1 MPGLA
6 GHWHVSYY
14 ASLQAQ
20 NFPAHKPRD
29 LRIPS
34 AQAMTHVAWSCDG
47 KRLAAVGVDKATRLW
62 APETSVSL
70 RMLHYVCSLTRRPQ
84 MEYRAAIHF
93 SGGHSDDVD
102 HVSWNPTHP
111 ELFCTS
117 SQRDRRV
124 VFWDA
129 RRKGIERISILTL
142 TICFKKVA
150 TCNRSN

>member
-70 RMLHYVCSLTRRPQ
+70 RSLHYVRS
-84 MEYRAAIHF
+84 
-93 SGGHSDDVD
+93 
-102 HVSWNPTHP
+102 PTHANLRWSTEP
-111 ELFCTS
+111 
-117 SQRDRRV
+117 QY
-124 VFWDA
+124 
-129 RRKGIERISILTL
+129 ISPGVIQMM
-142 TICFKKVA
+142 
-150 TCNRSN
+150 